1 MSTAPAPTGAANPF
15 GGDPGPAVESII
27 VRDMLKRT
35 APFLPLVIAGSAAI
49 WGTHGALSSAYAI
62 SLVVAN
68 FVLSASLLSWS
79 ARISV
84 GLLMGVALFGYL
96 VRLGLI
102 TLAVLLVRNQ
112 SWVELVPLGIS
123 IIVTHLGLLFWELRY
138 VSTSLSRPGV
148 KATAPSL
155 VSRLVKE

>member
-1 MSTAPAPTGAANPF
+1 MSNTASAPAANVF
-15 GGDPGPAVESII
+15 GGDTGPAVEQII

-35 APFLPLVIAGSAAI
+35 LPFLPLVVAVAAAV
-49 WGTHGALSSAYAI
+49 WGTHGALSAAYAI
-62 SLVVAN
+62 ALVVAN
-68 FVLSASLLSWS
+68 FALSATLLSWS

-96 VRLGLI
+96 FRLGLI
-102 TLAVLLVRNQ
+102 TIAVLAVRNQ
-112 SWVELVPLGIS
+112 AWVELVPLGIS

-138 VSTSLSRPGV
+138 VSTSLSAPGV
-148 KATAPSL
+148 KASAPSL